1 MKKVIL
7 GLVAIAA
14 LAACSKDNGNDNS
27 NGNGGFNNNGDPTI
41 EQGTFPKEITFKDK
55 NGAIEAKAVYT
66 IVGGK
71 ISGWN
76 WATYENGQP
85 KSPQN
90 TIVTYKG
97 ELPEKVESPRETET
111 YTYEGNKLVKKV
123 EVSDDESKET
133 IYAYE
138 GNNLSKATEKK
149 LLKAYRGGQ
158 DATEYKETDF
168 RYEGNLVI
176 VNKKRYVELADKS
189 KINQSVDGTTI
200 YTVENGN
207 VVKKEKT
214 ISPSRKRTTV
224 YTYDNKNNPKS
235 LNFTKITLPDYF
247 IDEDFSKNNLL
258 TVTETTENNGNTEVS
273 RRFFE
278 YDYNGDYP
286 TSKKYFTEEN
296 GQKKPTGSAE
306 YKY

>member
-14 LAACSKDNGNDNS
+14 LVSCKKEDNNN
-27 NGNGGFNNNGDPTI
+27 NGFNKNGDPTI
-41 EQGTFPKEITFKDK
+41 KEGTYPKEITFKDK
-55 NGAIEAKAVYT
+55 NGVIEAKAIYT
-66 IVGGK
+66 IIGGK
-71 ISGWN
+71 IVGWN

-90 TIVTYKG
+90 TIMTYKG
-97 ELPEKVESPRETET
+97 DLPEKMERSGETET
-111 YTYEGNKLVKKV
+111 YTYEGNKLVKTI
-123 EVSDDESKET
+123 EEGNDEKKET
-133 IYAYE
+133 TYAYE
-138 GNNLSKATEKK
+138 GNNLSKVTEKK

-158 DATEYKETDF
+158 DASKYKETDF

-176 VNKKRYVELADKS
+176 VNEKSYVELADKS
-189 KINQSVDGTTI
+189 KIDQEVGGTTI

-214 ISPSRKRTTV
+214 ISPSHKETTV

-235 LNFTKITLPDYF
+235 LNFTKILLPNYF

-258 TVTETTENNGNTEVS
+258 TVTKTTEENGNTEVS
-273 RRFFE
+273 RRFYE
-278 YDYNGDYP
+278 YEYNGDYP
-286 TSKKYFTEEN
+286 TSQKYFTEEN
-296 GQKKPTGSAE
+296 GKKKPYGSTE

>member
-14 LAACSKDNGNDNS
+14 LVSCKKDDD
-27 NGNGGFNNNGDPTI
+27 NGNGGFNNNDNPTI
-41 EQGTFPKEITFKDK
+41 KEGTYPKEITYRDK
-55 NGAIEAKAVYT
+55 NGAIETKAVYT
-66 IVGGK
+66 IIGGK

-76 WATYENGQP
+76 WAPYENGQP
-85 KSPQN
+85 RSPQN

-123 EVSDDESKET
+123 EDRNYEKEET
-133 IYAYE
+133 TYAYE

-176 VNKKRYVELADKS
+176 VNKKSYVELADKS
-189 KINQSVDGTTI
+189 KIDQEVGGTTI

-207 VVKKEKT
+207 VVKKEET

-235 LNFTKITLPDYF
+235 HNLTKIISPDYF
-247 IDEDFSKNNLL
+247 ISESFSKNNLR
-258 TVTETTENNGNTEVS
+258 TITETTEENGNTEIKRGS
-273 RRFFE
+273 YE
-278 YDYNGDYP
+278 YEYNGDYP
-286 TSKKYFTEEN
+286 TVVREFKEEDNRTELRRII
-296 GQKKPTGSAE
+296 E

>member
-1 MKKVIL
+1 MRKVIL

-14 LAACSKDNGNDNS
+14 LVSCKKDDD
-27 NGNGGFNNNGDPTI
+27 NGNGGFNNNDNPTI
-41 EQGTFPKEITFKDK
+41 KEGTYPKEITYRDK
-55 NGAIEAKAVYT
+55 NGAIEVKAVYT

-76 WATYENGQP
+76 WAPYENGQP
-85 KSPQN
+85 RSPQN
-90 TIVTYKG
+90 SIVTYKG
-97 ELPEKVESPRETET
+97 ELPEKVESPGETET

-133 IYAYE
+133 IYTYE
-138 GNNLSKATEKK
+138 GNNLSKATKKK

-176 VNKKRYVELADKS
+176 VNKKSYVELADKS
-189 KINQSVDGTTI
+189 KINQSVGTTI

-207 VVKKEKT
+207 VVKKEET

-224 YTYDNKNNPKS
+224 YTYDNKINPKS
-235 LNFTKITLPDYF
+235 LNSTKITLPDYF

-258 TVTETTENNGNTEVS
+258 TVTETTEENGNTEIKRGS
-273 RRFFE
+273 YE
-278 YDYNGDYP
+278 YEYNGDYP
-286 TSKKYFTEEN
+286 TVVREFKEEDN
-296 GQKKPTGSAE
+296 RKELRRIIE

>member
-7 GLVAIAA
+7 GLVAITA
-14 LAACSKDNGNDNS
+14 LVSCKKDDD
-27 NGNGGFNNNGDPTI
+27 NGGFNNNGNPTI
-41 EQGTFPKEITFKDK
+41 KEGTFPKEITYKDK
-55 NGAIEAKAVYT
+55 NGAIEAKIVYT

-97 ELPEKVESPRETET
+97 ELPEKVESPGETET

-123 EVSDDESKET
+123 EVSDNESKET
-133 IYAYE
+133 IYTYE
-138 GNNLSKATEKK
+138 GNNLSKATKKK
-149 LLKAYRGGQ
+149 LLKAYRGAQ

-176 VNKKRYVELADKS
+176 VNEKSYVELADKS

-207 VVKKEKT
+207 LVKKEKT

-286 TSKKYFTEEN
+286 TSQKYFTEEN

>member
-1 MKKVIL
+1 MRKVIL

-14 LAACSKDNGNDNS
+14 LVSCKKDDD
-27 NGNGGFNNNGDPTI
+27 NGGFNNNGNPTI
-41 EQGTFPKEITFKDK
+41 KEGTFPKEITFKDK
-55 NGAIEAKAVYT
+55 NGAIEIKAVYT

-133 IYAYE
+133 IYTYE
-138 GNNLSKATEKK
+138 GNNLSKATKKK

-176 VNKKRYVELADKS
+176 VNKKSYVELADKS

-207 VVKKEKT
+207 VVKKEET
-214 ISPSRKRTTV
+214 FNPSRKRTTV

-273 RRFFE
+273 RRSYE
-278 YDYNGDYP
+278 YEYNSDYP
-286 TSKKYFTEEN
+286 TSQKYFIEEN
-296 GQKKPTGSAE
+296 GERKPYGSTE

>member
-1 MKKVIL
+1 MRKVIL

-14 LAACSKDNGNDNS
+14 LVSCKKNDD
-27 NGNGGFNNNGDPTI
+27 NGGFNNNDNPTI
-41 EQGTFPKEITFKDK
+41 KEGTYPKEITFKDK

-66 IVGGK
+66 IIGGK
-71 ISGWN
+71 VSGWN

-97 ELPEKVESPRETET
+97 ELPEKVESPGETET

-176 VNKKRYVELADKS
+176 VNKKSYVELADKS
-189 KINQSVDGTTI
+189 KINQRVDGTTI

-214 ISPSRKRTTV
+214 ISPSHKRTTV
-224 YTYDNKNNPKS
+224 YTYDNKINPTS
-235 LNFTKITLPDYF
+235 LNFTKITRCAF
-247 IDEDFSKNNLL
+247 
-258 TVTETTENNGNTEVS
+258 
-273 RRFFE
+273 
-278 YDYNGDYP
+278 
-286 TSKKYFTEEN
+286 
-296 GQKKPTGSAE
+296 
-306 YKY
+306 

>member
-1 MKKVIL
+1 MRKVIL

-14 LAACSKDNGNDNS
+14 LVSCKKEDD
-27 NGNGGFNNNGDPTI
+27 NGGFNNNDNPTI
-41 EQGTFPKEITFKDK
+41 KEGTYPKEITFKDK

-66 IVGGK
+66 IIGGK

-176 VNKKRYVELADKS
+176 VNKKSYVELADKS

-207 VVKKEKT
+207 VVKKEET
-214 ISPSRKRTTV
+214 ISPSSKETTV

-235 LNFTKITLPDYF
+235 LNFTKIILPDYF

-258 TVTETTENNGNTEVS
+258 TVTKTTEENGNTEVS
-273 RRFFE
+273 KRFYE
-278 YDYNGDYP
+278 YEYNGDYP
-286 TSKKYFTEEN
+286 TIVREFREKN
-296 GQKKPTGSAE
+296 GNRELEGSTE

>member
-7 GLVAIAA
+7 GLVAITA
-14 LAACSKDNGNDNS
+14 LISCKKDDD
-27 NGNGGFNNNGDPTI
+27 NGNGGFNNNGNPTI
-41 EQGTFPKEITFKDK
+41 KEGTYPKEITYKDK
-55 NGAIEAKAVYT
+55 NGAIEIKAVYT
-66 IVGGK
+66 IIGGK
-71 ISGWN
+71 VSGWN
-76 WATYENGQP
+76 WAPYENGQP
-85 KSPQN
+85 RSPQN

-97 ELPEKVESPRETET
+97 ELPEKVESPGETET

-123 EVSDDESKET
+123 KVSDDESKET

-138 GNNLSKATEKK
+138 GNNLSRATKKK

-176 VNKKRYVELADKS
+176 VNEKSYVELADKS
-189 KINQSVDGTTI
+189 KINQRVDGTTI

-207 VVKKEKT
+207 VVKKEET

-235 LNFTKITLPDYF
+235 LNFIKITLPDYF
-247 IDEDFSKNNLL
+247 IDESFSKNNLL

-273 RRFFE
+273 RRFYE
-278 YDYNGDYP
+278 YEYNGDYP
-286 TSKKYFTEEN
+286 TSQKYFIEEN
-296 GQKKPTGSAE
+296 GQKKPTGSVE

>member
-1 MKKVIL
+1 MRKVIL
-7 GLVAIAA
+7 GLVAITA
-14 LAACSKDNGNDNS
+14 LVSCKKDDD
-27 NGNGGFNNNGDPTI
+27 NGGFNNNGNPTI
-41 EQGTFPKEITFKDK
+41 KEGTFPKEITFKDK
-55 NGAIEAKAVYT
+55 NGAIEMKAVYT

-158 DATEYKETDF
+158 DANKYIETDF

-176 VNKKRYVELADKS
+176 VNKKSYVELADKS

-207 VVKKEKT
+207 VVKKEET

-273 RRFFE
+273 RRSYE
-278 YDYNGDYP
+278 YEYNGDYP
-286 TSKKYFTEEN
+286 TSQKYFIEEN
-296 GQKKPTGSAE
+296 GERKPYGSTE

>member
-14 LAACSKDNGNDNS
+14 LVSCKKDDD
-27 NGNGGFNNNGDPTI
+27 NGGFNNNGNPTI
-41 EQGTFPKEITFKDK
+41 KEGTFPKEITFKDK

-66 IVGGK
+66 IIGGK

-133 IYAYE
+133 I
-138 GNNLSKATEKK
+138 
-149 LLKAYRGGQ
+149 
-158 DATEYKETDF
+158 
-168 RYEGNLVI
+168 
-176 VNKKRYVELADKS
+176 
-189 KINQSVDGTTI
+189 
-200 YTVENGN
+200 
-207 VVKKEKT
+207 
-214 ISPSRKRTTV
+214 
-224 YTYDNKNNPKS
+224 
-235 LNFTKITLPDYF
+235 
-247 IDEDFSKNNLL
+247 
-258 TVTETTENNGNTEVS
+258 
-273 RRFFE
+273 
-278 YDYNGDYP
+278 
-286 TSKKYFTEEN
+286 
-296 GQKKPTGSAE
+296 
-306 YKY
+306 

>member
-7 GLVAIAA
+7 GLGAIAA
-14 LAACSKDNGNDNS
+14 LVSCKKDDD
-27 NGNGGFNNNGDPTI
+27 NGGFNNNGNPTI
-41 EQGTFPKEITFKDK
+41 KEGTFPKEITYKDK
-55 NGAIEAKAVYT
+55 NGAIEAKIVYT

-71 ISGWN
+71 IAGWN
-76 WATYENGQP
+76 WATYENGQLR
-85 KSPQN
+85 SPQN
-90 TIVTYKG
+90 SIVTYKG

-123 EVSDDESKET
+123 EDRNYEKEET
-133 IYAYE
+133 TYAYE

-176 VNKKRYVELADKS
+176 VNEKSYVELADKS
-189 KINQSVDGTTI
+189 KINQSVGTTI

-207 VVKKEKT
+207 VVKKEET
-214 ISPSRKRTTV
+214 ISPSHKRTTV

-235 LNFTKITLPDYF
+235 LNFIKITLPDYF

-258 TVTETTENNGNTEVS
+258 TVTETTEKNGNTEVS

-286 TSKKYFTEEN
+286 TSRNNFTEEN
-296 GQKKPTGSAE
+296 GQKKPTGSIE

>member
-7 GLVAIAA
+7 GLVAITA
-14 LAACSKDNGNDNS
+14 LVSCKKDDD
-27 NGNGGFNNNGDPTI
+27 NGGFNNNGNPTI
-41 EQGTFPKEITFKDK
+41 KEGTFPKEITLKDK

-97 ELPEKVESPRETET
+97 ELPEKVESPGETET

-123 EVSDDESKET
+123 EVSDYESKET

-158 DATEYKETDF
+158 DATKYKETDF

-176 VNKKRYVELADKS
+176 VNKKSYVELADKS

-207 VVKKEKT
+207 LVKKEET
-214 ISPSRKRTTV
+214 ISPSYKRTTV

-286 TSKKYFTEEN
+286 TSQKYFTEEN
-296 GQKKPTGSAE
+296 GQKKPTGSTE

>member
-1 MKKVIL
+1 MRKVIL

-14 LAACSKDNGNDNS
+14 LVSCKKDDD
-27 NGNGGFNNNGDPTI
+27 NGGFNNNGNPTI
-41 EQGTFPKEITFKDK
+41 KEGTFPKEITFKDK
-55 NGAIEAKAVYT
+55 NGAIEIKAVYT

-123 EVSDDESKET
+123 EVSNDESKET
-133 IYAYE
+133 IYTYE
-138 GNNLSKATEKK
+138 GNNLSKATKKK

-176 VNKKRYVELADKS
+176 VNKKSYVELADKS

-207 VVKKEKT
+207 VVKKEET
-214 ISPSRKRTTV
+214 FNPSRKRTTV

-273 RRFFE
+273 RRSYE
-278 YDYNGDYP
+278 YEYNGDYP
-286 TSKKYFTEEN
+286 TSQKYFIEEN
-296 GQKKPTGSAE
+296 GERKPYGSTE

>member
-14 LAACSKDNGNDNS
+14 LVSCKKDDD
-27 NGNGGFNNNGDPTI
+27 NGGFNNNGNPTI
-41 EQGTFPKEITFKDK
+41 KEGTFPKEITYKDK
-55 NGAIEAKAVYT
+55 NGVIEAKVVYT

-85 KSPQN
+85 RSPQN
-90 TIVTYKG
+90 SIVTYKG
-97 ELPEKVESPRETET
+97 ELLEKVESRRETET

-133 IYAYE
+133 IYTYE
-138 GNNLSKATEKK
+138 GNNLSKATKKK

-176 VNKKRYVELADKS
+176 VNEKSYVELADKS

-214 ISPSRKRTTV
+214 ISPSHKRTTV
-224 YTYDNKNNPKS
+224 YTYDNKNNPNS
-235 LNFTKITLPDYF
+235 LNFIKITLPDYF
-247 IDEDFSKNNLL
+247 IDENFSKNNLL

-286 TSKKYFTEEN
+286 TSQNKFTEEN